1 MDPRDDLAGLINDK
15 ISGLSTGINEKIN
28 NAALQT
34 KVVIDLSSAVRV
46 HLQKMSQVITS
57 GAEPAAIL
65 EALQGSIQGLNSAL
79 QNEEAR
85 VRENYSTLKAR
96 KLVLAEISEVVKE
109 QVDAHTHW
117 LEKKKEL
124 QQRHL
129 AGENLSKV
137 KKGQRPES
145 IRDIRNAISEID
157 TAPKQKEPEVEIQ
170 PEQEPIEIHEPE
182 DLQDSLQ
189 EEHVELP
196 TESVNEPQEEQE
208 PPQHVSRFFSGE

>member
-15 ISGLSTGINEKIN
+15 ISGLSSGINEKIN

-46 HLQKMSQVITS
+46 HLQKMSHVANS
-57 GAEPAAIL
+57 GADPAAAL
-65 EALQGSIQGLNSAL
+65 EAIQGAIQGLSSAL

-85 VRENYSTLKAR
+85 VKENYSMLKAR
-96 KLVLAEISEVVKE
+96 KLVLAEVSEVVKE
-109 QVDAHTHW
+109 QVDSHTHW

-129 AGENLSKV
+129 EGEDLSKV
-137 KKGQRPES
+137 KRGQRPES
-145 IRDIRNAISEID
+145 IRDIRNAISELN
-157 TAPKQKEPEVEIQ
+157 TEPDSEETNLTSR
-170 PEQEPIEIHEPE
+170 PEQENVQIHEPE
-182 DLQDSLQ
+182 VLQDSLHAG
-189 EEHVELP
+189 HVELP
-196 TESVNEPQEEQE
+196 AKPVDEPQEEQE

>member
-15 ISGLSTGINEKIN
+15 ISGLSSGIDEKIN

-46 HLQKMSQVITS
+46 HLQKMSQVANS
-57 GAEPAAIL
+57 GADPVAVL
-65 EALQGSIQGLNSAL
+65 EAVQGAIQGLNSAL

-85 VRENYSTLKAR
+85 VKENYSMLKAR
-96 KLVLAEISEVVKE
+96 KLVLAEVSEAVKE
-109 QVDAHTHW
+109 QVDTHTHW
-117 LEKKKEL
+117 MEKKKEL

-129 AGENLSKV
+129 EGEDLTRAKRGN
-137 KKGQRPES
+137 RPES
-145 IRDIRNAISEID
+145 IRDVRNAISELNVN
-157 TAPKQKEPEVEIQ
+157 PEPEEHSPTPQ
-170 PEQEPIEIHEPE
+170 PEQELIQIHEPE
-182 DLQDSLQ
+182 ASQDSLQ

-196 TESVNEPQEEQE
+196 AESVDEPHEEQE